1 MLILREGAYAMEQR
15 ERIAHGHE
23 RPGIAAVE
31 PAPRR
36 WCPEHVTRP
45 PRKVIR
51 LLTSHLLALLI
62 RFSWTRRNA

>member
-1 MLILREGAYAMEQR
+1 MEQH
-15 ERIAHGHE
+15 EPVAHGHE

-45 PRKVIR
+45 SRKVIR
-51 LLTSHLLALLI
+51 LLTSYLLALLI

>member
-1 MLILREGAYAMEQR
+1 MLILREGAYAMEQLV
-15 ERIAHGHE
+15 AHGHA

-45 PRKVIR
+45 SRKVIR
-51 LLTSHLLALLI
+51 LLTSYLLALLI